1 MKIIECKEII
11 TEKRNRI
18 EEIVNLAKT
27 EIRDLS
33 EDEQKE
39 IDDLKQEIEDKK
51 EEIKELQDELDKQ
64 VPKEDEEETKACDDE
79 EKEENKRNLNKYISK
94 NKMKQNKFSLVKE
107 IRNALAE
114 NKKSIT
120 VNAEKRTMTVTG
132 ENGVHDEVIE
142 TEIEGILSP
151 LYANSVL
158 TSLGARWYTGIPK
171 GDVQIPLMNANTVGW
186 EGEIDE
192 APSTGNSF
200 NTVKLT
206 PHRLTAIVS
215 LSKVLLA
222 QDTIGVEAAVRADIV
237 KALNAKLEATVFG
250 DEAGTA
256 ERPAGLFYGVT
267 PTEVETF
274 KDVCDLE
281 SSVEEN
287 NVYGNMQYVLSPAAK
302 AYFRSTIK
310 GTNNTGMI
318 YEAGEMDGIP
328 SKVTTNVAKYDYIY
342 GDFSNL
348 VVGSWGDLEIVLDP
362 YTEAS
367 KGCIRLIVTG
377 LFDFK
382 AVKKYNAQT
391 NTQVDAF
398 AFGAVKHE

>member
-1 MKIIECKEII
+1 MKIVELKEQI

-18 EEIVNLAKT
+18 AEIVELAKT
-27 EIRDLS
+27 EIRDLT

-39 IDDLKQEIEDKK
+39 IDEIKEDIDEKK

-64 VPKEDEEETKACDDE
+64 VPTEEETKACDDE
-79 EKEENKRNLNKYISK
+79 DKEEDKRNLNKYISRNK
-94 NKMKQNKFSLVKE
+94 KMKQDKFSLVKE

-120 VNAEKRTMTVTG
+120 VNAETRTMTVTG
-132 ENGVHDEVIE
+132 ENGVHDQVIE

-171 GDVQIPLMNANTVGW
+171 GDVQIPIMNANTVGW

-192 APSTGNSF
+192 AGSTGNAF
-200 NTVKLT
+200 TTVKLT
-206 PHRLTAIVS
+206 PHRLTAVVS

-250 DEAGTA
+250 DEEGTT

-274 KDVCDLE
+274 ADVCELE
-281 SSVEEN
+281 ASVEEN

-348 VVGSWGDLEIVLDP
+348 VVGSWGDLEIVFDP

-367 KGCIRLIVTG
+367 KGCVRLIVTG

-391 NTQVDAF
+391 NEQVDAF
-398 AFGAVKHE
+398 AFGEVKHA